1 MTNTKSTALSLLLNG
16 AKNRQLLALALPMI
30 FSNITVPLLGL
41 VDTAVIGHLN
51 GAYYLGGVALGS
63 TIITLIIWLLGFLRM
78 STTGLVAQAYGA
90 KDINAQYKLLVQGI
104 MLATLLGI
112 AVILL
117 QIPILNLALDLSA
130 ASVEVERYC
139 REYFQIRVWSTPF
152 ALLNF
157 VMLGWLLGRQQ
168 PKAAMW
174 QLICANLANIILD
187 LLFVLGLSWGVKGAA
202 LASVCADITAFSVA
216 LSMVLQLLKLA
227 PQFKLTQLHAHL
239 TLAGYGKLL
248 RLNRDIFIRSL
259 CLQVAFAFMTFHGAA
274 LGDNTVAANAV
285 LLNLLLLIS
294 YALDG
299 IAYYAEAEVGKAY
312 GQKRAQPLREAV
324 LLAWCWSAIAA
335 LGFSL
340 VFYLWGNHIIGL
352 LTNIVE
358 VKATAQVYLPW
369 LILLPLWSF
378 SSYLF
383 DGVYIGGAQ
392 GKVMRNSMIIATFG
406 AFFPIWYLVKM
417 LVLPEHA
424 NHALWA
430 AMTAF
435 MLTRS
440 LTLALHYRFGQTFRF
455 ESVQARR

>member
-1 MTNTKSTALSLLLNG
+1 MTTAKSTALALLFNG
-16 AKNRQLLALALPMI
+16 TKNRQLFALALPMI
-30 FSNITVPLLGL
+30 LSNITVPLLGL
-41 VDTAVIGHLN
+41 VDTAVIGHLSD
-51 GAYYLGGVALGS
+51 AYYLGGVALGS

-78 STTGLVAQAYGA
+78 ATTGLVAQAYGA
-90 KDINAQYKLLVQGI
+90 NDTASQLKLLVQGA
-104 MLATLLGI
+104 MLATGLGI

-117 QIPILNLALDLSA
+117 QIPILNLALGLSE
-130 ASVEVERYC
+130 ASMEVERYC
-139 REYFQIRVWSTPF
+139 REYFQVRVWSTPF
-152 ALLNF
+152 ALLNL

-174 QLICANLANIILD
+174 QLILANLANIILD
-187 LLFVLGLSWGVKGAA
+187 VLFVMGFGWGVKGAA

-216 LSMVLQLLKLA
+216 LYMVLQQLKLSS
-227 PQFKLTQLHAHL
+227 QFKFDQLRVHL
-239 TLAGYGKLL
+239 TFAGYGKLL
-248 RLNRDIFIRSL
+248 KLNSDIFIRSL
-259 CLQVAFAFMTFHGAA
+259 CLQAAFAFMTFHGAG

-312 GQKRAQPLREAV
+312 GQKRAQQLHEAV
-324 LLAWCWSAIAA
+324 VLAWCWSAITAVGFT
-335 LGFSL
+335 LIFSL
-340 VFYLWGNHIIGL
+340 WGSHIIEL
-352 LTNIVE
+352 LTSIDKVRT
-358 VKATAQVYLPW
+358 TAQTYLIW
-369 LILLPLWSF
+369 LVLLPLWSF

-383 DGVYIGGAQ
+383 DGVYIGAAQ

-406 AFFPIWYLVKM
+406 AFFPTWYL
-417 LVLPEHA
+417 LQSLLPSEQA

-440 LTLALHYRFGQTFRF
+440 LTLAAHYRFSKTFIVR
-455 ESVQARR
+455 AC

>member
-1 MTNTKSTALSLLLNG
+1 MTTAKSTALALLFNG
-16 AKNRQLLALALPMI
+16 TKNRQLFALALPMI
-30 FSNITVPLLGL
+30 LSNITVPLLGL
-41 VDTAVIGHLN
+41 VDTAVIGHLSD
-51 GAYYLGGVALGS
+51 AYYLGGVALGS

-78 STTGLVAQAYGA
+78 ATTGLVAQTYGA
-90 KDINAQYKLLVQGI
+90 NDTASQLKLLVQGA
-104 MLATLLGI
+104 MLATGLGI

-117 QIPILNLALDLSA
+117 QLPILNLALGLSE
-130 ASVEVERYC
+130 ASMEVERYC
-139 REYFQIRVWSTPF
+139 REYFQVRVWSTPF
-152 ALLNF
+152 ALLNL

-174 QLICANLANIILD
+174 QLILANLANIILD
-187 LLFVLGLSWGVKGAA
+187 VLFVMGFGWGVKGAA

-216 LSMVLQLLKLA
+216 LYMVLQQLKLSS
-227 PQFKLTQLHAHL
+227 QFKFDQLRVHL
-239 TLAGYGKLL
+239 TFAGYGKLL
-248 RLNRDIFIRSL
+248 KLNSDIFIRSL
-259 CLQVAFAFMTFHGAA
+259 CLQAAFAFMTFHGAG

-312 GQKRAQPLREAV
+312 GQKRAQQLHEAV
-324 LLAWCWSAIAA
+324 VLAWCWSAITAVGFT
-335 LGFSL
+335 LIFSL
-340 VFYLWGNHIIGL
+340 WGSHIIEL
-352 LTNIVE
+352 LTSIDKVRT
-358 VKATAQVYLPW
+358 TAQTYLIW
-369 LILLPLWSF
+369 LVLLPLWSF

-383 DGVYIGGAQ
+383 DGVYIGAAQ

-406 AFFPIWYLVKM
+406 AFFPTWYL
-417 LVLPEHA
+417 LQSLLPSEQA

-440 LTLALHYRFGQTFRF
+440 LTLAAHYRFSKTFIV
-455 ESVQARR
+455 S

>member
-1 MTNTKSTALSLLLNG
+1 MTTAKSTALALLFNG
-16 AKNRQLLALALPMI
+16 TKNRQLFALALPMI
-30 FSNITVPLLGL
+30 LSNITVPLLGL
-41 VDTAVIGHLN
+41 VDTAVIGHLSD
-51 GAYYLGGVALGS
+51 AYYLGGVALGS

-78 STTGLVAQAYGA
+78 ATTGLVAQAYGA
-90 KDINAQYKLLVQGI
+90 NDTASQLKLLVQGA
-104 MLATLLGI
+104 MLATGLGI

-117 QIPILNLALDLSA
+117 QLPILNLALGLSE
-130 ASVEVERYC
+130 ASMEVERYC
-139 REYFQIRVWSTPF
+139 REYFQVRVWSTPF
-152 ALLNF
+152 ALLNL

-174 QLICANLANIILD
+174 QLILANLANIILD
-187 LLFVLGLSWGVKGAA
+187 VLFVMGFGWGVKGAA

-216 LSMVLQLLKLA
+216 LYMVLQQLELSS
-227 PQFKLTQLHAHL
+227 QFKFDQLRVHL
-239 TLAGYGKLL
+239 TFAGYGKLL
-248 RLNRDIFIRSL
+248 KLNSDIFIRSL
-259 CLQVAFAFMTFHGAA
+259 CLQAAFAFMTFHGAG

-312 GQKRAQPLREAV
+312 GQKRAQQLHEAV
-324 LLAWCWSAIAA
+324 VLAWCWSAITAVGFT
-335 LGFSL
+335 LIFSL
-340 VFYLWGNHIIGL
+340 WGSHIIEL
-352 LTNIVE
+352 LTSIDKVRT
-358 VKATAQVYLPW
+358 TAQTYLIW
-369 LILLPLWSF
+369 LVLLPLWSF

-383 DGVYIGGAQ
+383 DGVYIGAAQ

-406 AFFPIWYLVKM
+406 AFFPTWYL
-417 LVLPEHA
+417 LQSLLPSEQA

-440 LTLALHYRFGQTFRF
+440 LTLAAHYRFSKTFIV
-455 ESVQARR
+455 S

>member
-1 MTNTKSTALSLLLNG
+1 MTTAKSTALALLLNG
-16 AKNRQLLALALPMI
+16 TKNRQLLALALPMI
-30 FSNITVPLLGL
+30 LSNITVPLLGL
-41 VDTAVIGHLN
+41 VDTAVIGHLSD
-51 GAYYLGGVALGS
+51 AYYLGGVALGS

-78 STTGLVAQAYGA
+78 ATTGLVAQAYGA
-90 KDINAQYKLLVQGI
+90 NDVNAQLKLLVQGA
-104 MLATLLGI
+104 MLATGLGI
-112 AVILL
+112 TVILL
-117 QIPILNLALDLSA
+117 QIPILNLALSLSE

-139 REYFQIRVWSTPF
+139 REYFQVRVWSTPF
-152 ALLNF
+152 ALLNL

-174 QLICANLANIILD
+174 QLIFANVANIILD
-187 LLFVLGLSWGVKGAA
+187 VLFVIGFGWDVKGAA

-216 LSMVLQLLKLA
+216 LYMVLQQLKLSS
-227 PQFKLTQLHAHL
+227 QFTFGHLRVHL
-239 TLAGYGKLL
+239 TFVGYGQLL
-248 RLNRDIFIRSL
+248 RLNTDIFIRSL
-259 CLQVAFAFMTFHGAA
+259 CLQAAFAFMTFHGAG

-285 LLNLLLLIS
+285 LLNLLLLIA

-312 GQKRAQPLREAV
+312 GQKRTQPLREAV
-324 LLAWCWSAIAA
+324 LLAWCWSAISA

-340 VFYLWGNHIIGL
+340 IFYLFGDHIIGL
-352 LTNIVE
+352 LTNIDE
-358 VKATAQVYLPW
+358 VRTTAQIYLPW

-383 DGVYIGGAQ
+383 DGVYIGAAK

-406 AFFPIWYLVKM
+406 AFFPTWYL
-417 LVLPEHA
+417 LQSLLPSEQA

-440 LTLALHYRFGQTFRF
+440 LTLATHYRFSKAFILN
-455 ESVQARR
+455 

>member
-1 MTNTKSTALSLLLNG
+1 MTTAKSTALALLFNG
-16 AKNRQLLALALPMI
+16 TKNRQLFALALPMI
-30 FSNITVPLLGL
+30 LSNITVPLLGL
-41 VDTAVIGHLN
+41 VDTAVIGHLSD
-51 GAYYLGGVALGS
+51 AYYLGGVALGS

-78 STTGLVAQAYGA
+78 ATTGLVAQAYGA
-90 KDINAQYKLLVQGI
+90 NDTASQLKLLVQGA
-104 MLATLLGI
+104 MLATGLGI

-117 QIPILNLALDLSA
+117 QLPILNLALGLSE
-130 ASVEVERYC
+130 ASMEVERYC
-139 REYFQIRVWSTPF
+139 REYFQVRVWSTPF
-152 ALLNF
+152 ALLNL

-174 QLICANLANIILD
+174 QLILANLANIILD
-187 LLFVLGLSWGVKGAA
+187 VLFVMGFGWGVKGAA

-216 LSMVLQLLKLA
+216 LYMVLQQLKLSS
-227 PQFKLTQLHAHL
+227 QFKFDQLRVHL
-239 TLAGYGKLL
+239 TFAGYGKLL
-248 RLNRDIFIRSL
+248 KLNSDIFIRSL
-259 CLQVAFAFMTFHGAA
+259 CLQAAFAFMTFHGAG

-312 GQKRAQPLREAV
+312 GQKRAQQLHEAV
-324 LLAWCWSAIAA
+324 VLAWCWSAITAVGFT
-335 LGFSL
+335 LIFSL
-340 VFYLWGNHIIGL
+340 WGSHIIEL
-352 LTNIVE
+352 LTSIDKVRT
-358 VKATAQVYLPW
+358 TAQTYLIW
-369 LILLPLWSF
+369 LVLLPLWSF

-383 DGVYIGGAQ
+383 DGVYIGAAQ

-406 AFFPIWYLVKM
+406 AFFPTWYL
-417 LVLPEHA
+417 LQSLLPSEQA

-440 LTLALHYRFGQTFRF
+440 LTLAAHYRFSKTFIV
-455 ESVQARR
+455 S

>member
-1 MTNTKSTALSLLLNG
+1 MTTAKSTTLTLLFNG
-16 AKNRQLLALALPMI
+16 TKNRQLFALALPMI
-30 FSNITVPLLGL
+30 LSNITVPLLGL
-41 VDTAVIGHLN
+41 VDTAVIGHLSD
-51 GAYYLGGVALGS
+51 AYYLGGVALGS

-78 STTGLVAQAYGA
+78 ATTGLVAQAYGA
-90 KDINAQYKLLVQGI
+90 NDINAQLKLLVQGA
-104 MLATLLGI
+104 MLATGLGI

-117 QIPILNLALDLSA
+117 QVPLLSLALSFSE

-139 REYFQIRVWSTPF
+139 REYFHIRIWSTPF
-152 ALLNF
+152 ALLNL

-174 QLICANLANIILD
+174 QLILANLANIILD
-187 LLFVLGLSWGVKGAA
+187 VLFVLGFGWGVKGAA

-216 LSMVLQLLKLA
+216 LYMVLQQVKSIPNYPFA
-227 PQFKLTQLHAHL
+227 YIRDHMRLTGFGQ
-239 TLAGYGKLL
+239 LL
-248 RLNRDIFIRSL
+248 RLNSDIFIRSL
-259 CLQVAFAFMTFHGAA
+259 CLQAAFAFMTFHGAG

-312 GQKRAQPLREAV
+312 GQKRAQQLHEAV
-324 LLAWCWSAIAA
+324 VLAWCWSAITA
-335 LGFSL
+335 LGFTLIFS
-340 VFYLWGNHIIGL
+340 LWGSHIIEL
-352 LTNIVE
+352 LTSIDE
-358 VKATAQVYLPW
+358 VRTTAHTYLIW
-369 LILLPLWSF
+369 LVLLPLWSF

-383 DGVYIGGAQ
+383 DGVYIGAAQ

-406 AFFPIWYLVKM
+406 AFFPTWYL
-417 LVLPEHA
+417 LQALLLPEQA

-440 LTLALHYRFGQTFRF
+440 LTLGVHYRFSKTFILN
-455 ESVQARR
+455 

>member
-1 MTNTKSTALSLLLNG
+1 MTTTKSTALALLLNG
-16 AKNRQLLALALPMI
+16 TKNRQLLALALPMI
-30 FSNITVPLLGL
+30 LSNITVPLLGL
-41 VDTAVIGHLN
+41 VDTAVIGHLSD
-51 GAYYLGGVALGS
+51 AYYLGGVALGS

-78 STTGLVAQAYGA
+78 ATTGLVAQAYGA
-90 KDINAQYKLLVQGI
+90 NDTASQLKLLVQGA
-104 MLATLLGI
+104 MLATGLGI

-117 QIPILNLALDLSA
+117 QLPILNLALGLSE
-130 ASVEVERYC
+130 ASAEVERYC
-139 REYFQIRVWSTPF
+139 REYFQVRVWSTPF
-152 ALLNF
+152 ALLNL

-174 QLICANLANIILD
+174 QLILANLANIILD
-187 LLFVLGLSWGVKGAA
+187 VLFVMGFGWGVKGAA

-216 LSMVLQLLKLA
+216 LYMVLQQLKLSS
-227 PQFKLTQLHAHL
+227 QFKFDQLHVHL
-239 TLAGYGKLL
+239 TFAGYGKLL
-248 RLNRDIFIRSL
+248 KLNSDIFIRSL
-259 CLQVAFAFMTFHGAA
+259 CLQAAFAFMTFHGAG

-312 GQKRAQPLREAV
+312 GQKRAQQLHEAV
-324 LLAWCWSAIAA
+324 VLAWCWSAITAVGFT
-335 LGFSL
+335 LIFSL
-340 VFYLWGNHIIGL
+340 WGSHIIEL
-352 LTNIVE
+352 LTSIDKVRT
-358 VKATAQVYLPW
+358 TAQTYLIW
-369 LILLPLWSF
+369 LVLLPLWSF

-383 DGVYIGGAQ
+383 DGVYIGAAQ

-406 AFFPIWYLVKM
+406 AFFPTWYL
-417 LVLPEHA
+417 LQSLLPSEQA

-440 LTLALHYRFGQTFRF
+440 LTLAAHYRFSKTFIV
-455 ESVQARR
+455 S

>member
-1 MTNTKSTALSLLLNG
+1 MTTAKSTALALLLNG
-16 AKNRQLLALALPMI
+16 TKNRQLLALALPMI
-30 FSNITVPLLGL
+30 LSNITVPLLGL
-41 VDTAVIGHLN
+41 VDTAVIGHLSD
-51 GAYYLGGVALGS
+51 AYYLGGVALGS

-78 STTGLVAQAYGA
+78 ATTGLVAQAYGA
-90 KDINAQYKLLVQGI
+90 NDLNAQFKLLVQGA
-104 MLATLLGI
+104 MLATGLGI

-117 QIPILNLALDLSA
+117 QIPILNLALSLSE

-139 REYFQIRVWSTPF
+139 REYFQVRVWSTPF
-152 ALLNF
+152 ALLNL

-174 QLICANLANIILD
+174 QLIFANVANIILD
-187 LLFVLGLSWGVKGAA
+187 VLFVIGFGWDVKGAA

-216 LSMVLQLLKLA
+216 LYMVLQQLKLSS
-227 PQFKLTQLHAHL
+227 QFTFDHLRVHL
-239 TLAGYGKLL
+239 TFGGYGKLL
-248 RLNRDIFIRSL
+248 KLNTDIFIRSL
-259 CLQVAFAFMTFHGAA
+259 CLQAAFAFMTFHGAG

-312 GQKRAQPLREAV
+312 GQKRAQQLHEAV
-324 LLAWCWSAIAA
+324 VLAWCWSAITAVGFT
-335 LGFSL
+335 LIFSL
-340 VFYLWGNHIIGL
+340 WGSHIIEL
-352 LTNIVE
+352 LTSIDKVRT
-358 VKATAQVYLPW
+358 TAQTYLIW
-369 LILLPLWSF
+369 LVLLPLWSF

-383 DGVYIGGAQ
+383 DGVYIGAAQ

-406 AFFPIWYLVKM
+406 AFFPTWYL
-417 LVLPEHA
+417 LQSLLPSEQA

-435 MLTRS
+435 MLMRS
-440 LTLALHYRFGQTFRF
+440 LTLAAHYRFSKTFIV
-455 ESVQARR
+455 S